1 MINREKAVELLNTH
15 LSNENLRRHCLASSV
30 VMKAVA
36 EKLGEPAQDWEI
48 LGLLHDLDLDTTR
61 EDMKNHAR
69 VAAEILRKE
78 GLPEAYLHA
87 IMAHNE
93 ETGVVRESVLDHAL
107 AASESITGLIV
118 ACAMVYPDRRI
129 SSVKAKSI
137 RKRMKEKHFARSVS
151 RENILECE
159 KAGIAFDDF
168 VEISLAAMSA
178 IENELIDS
186 Q

>member
-1 MINREKAVELLNTH
+1 MINLEKARILLNQH
-15 LSNENLRRHCLASSV
+15 LSNENLRRHCIASAA

-36 EKLGEPAQDWEI
+36 RRLGQPEEDWEI
-48 LGLLHDLDLDTTR
+48 LGLLHDMDLDTTR
-61 EDMKNHAR
+61 DDMKSHAR
-69 VAAEILRKE
+69 VAAEILKVE
-78 GLPEAYLHA
+78 GLPEPYLKA

-93 ETGVVRESVLDHAL
+93 ETGVVRDTVLDHAL

-118 ACAMVYPDRRI
+118 ACAMVYPDRKI

-137 RKRMKEKHFARSVS
+137 AKRMKEKHFARSVS

-159 KAGIAFDDF
+159 KAGLPFEEF
-168 VEISLAAMSA
+168 VDLALSAMSQ
-178 IENELIDS
+178 IENELM

>member
-1 MINREKAVELLNTH
+1 MINREKAIELLYKH

-36 EKLGEPAQDWEI
+36 QKLGQPAEDWEI

-61 EDMKNHAR
+61 DDMKKHAR
-69 VAAEILRKE
+69 VAVDILRDE
-78 GLPEAYLHA
+78 GLPEEYLHA
-87 IMAHNE
+87 ILAHNE
-93 ETGVVRESVLDHAL
+93 ETGAIRSTVLDHAL

-118 ACAMVYPDRRI
+118 ACAMVYPDRKI

-137 RKRMKEKHFARSVS
+137 GKRMKETGFARSVS

-159 KAGIAFDDF
+159 KAGVPFEEFVTIA
-168 VEISLAAMSA
+168 LTAMGA
-178 IENELIDS
+178 IESQLIG
-186 Q
+186 